1 MELPYILPG
10 RLEKAMAAGPGVDAG
25 ESVASGRSR
34 RPRVG
39 SETRM
44 RGARTMRCTSFA
56 KSAEREVPSP
66 AGKPTVTDGPFTET
80 KELIG
85 GRRHGDR
92 GL

>member
-1 MELPYILPG
+1 
-10 RLEKAMAAGPGVDAG
+10 
-25 ESVASGRSR
+25 
-34 RPRVG
+34 
-39 SETRM
+39 
-44 RGARTMRCTSFA
+44 MRCTSFA